1 MSLSAL
7 SRRLLWRRVLGVVL
21 ASSDGG
27 ASAFAA
33 VDFSRCLAHLGLR
46 VGNFFGRGLS
56 VGF

>member
-1 MSLSAL
+1 M
-7 SRRLLWRRVLGVVL
+7 L

-46 VGNFFGRGLS
+46 VGNFFLERFECWILRLVSMLS
-56 VGF
+56 EF